1 MFILFADVEFVD
13 ESSDVMNAK
22 FKRWWE
28 ALESNDVEIS
38 HRKIKYMN
46 YNLSEDVQRD
56 LRIEVKR
63 DIAKRF
69 FNFDILTI

>member
-22 FKRWWE
+22 FKRWQE

-63 DIAKRF
+63 DITKRF

>member
-1 MFILFADVEFVD
+1 MNRVT
-13 ESSDVMNAK
+13 SDVMNAK
-22 FKRWWE
+22 FKRWQE

-63 DIAKRF
+63 DITKRF

>member
-1 MFILFADVEFVD
+1 
-13 ESSDVMNAK
+13 MNAK
-22 FKRWWE
+22 FKRWRE

-56 LRIEVKR
+56 LRTEVKR